1 VNLHSCAVSGWLQNI
16 RLRCC
21 SFLLLL
27 LLHCC
32 CAATPALDAYAYAS
46 APAAAA
52 AAITVSVQ
60 TGLGALLLR
69 LLLLSHRC
77 ITQASQTA
85 QAAGAPCRKQRAA
98 HMLSTA
104 AHALYQH
111 TCLR

>member
-1 VNLHSCAVSGWLQNI
+1 VNLHSCAVRGWLQNI

-27 LLHCC
+27 LLLHCC
-32 CAATPALDAYAYAS
+32 CAATPALDVYAYAS
-46 APAAAA
+46 APAAAAA

-77 ITQASQTA
+77 ITQASQRA

-104 AHALYQH
+104 AHA
-111 TCLR
+111 